1 MTTTTTTDSPP
12 TFREKAEKWAPGLRV
27 ARTYNTTWL
36 PRDLVAGLVL
46 SALLIPQGMA
56 YAQLAGLPA
65 ITGLYTTVVCLL
77 AYAVFGPSPYLVL
90 GPDSSLGPMIAAAIL
105 PLAAGDTE
113 YAIALAGMLALMV
126 GALSVGA
133 GVARLGFVADL
144 ISKPV
149 RIGYLAGL
157 AITIFVGQLPKLF
170 GISVDADGLIE
181 ELVAVLTNL
190 DQTNLWTL
198 AVGLLTLTIIL
209 GLKRW
214 APRLPGVLLAVFAAI
229 AVTVV
234 FELAANGVEVIG
246 VLPQGFP
253 LPTFP
258 VVELSDIPIL
268 AATALGMTLLVIGD
282 SISTSSAFAARKGY
296 EVDGNQ
302 ELVGIGSANLLTGL
316 FQGFPISTSSSRTAV
331 AEQSG
336 AKTQLTGVVAA
347 LSVLAMLLFVPGLVR
362 NMPQSALAAI
372 VIAASITLFDL
383 PALRRLWS
391 EQKSEFA
398 QALVCIL
405 GVALV
410 GVLEGIIIAVIVS
423 ILLFFRSAWQPH
435 YATLGKTKDVAGYH
449 DLERYPDAEQIPGLL
464 MLRWDAP
471 LFFANANI
479 FRNMVRTQIAAASP
493 APIWV
498 LITAEPITDVDS
510 TAADM
515 LVDLDLELNANGIHL
530 ILAEIKDPVR
540 DKIKRYGLLDTID
553 RRHFYATIDVAVEE
567 FNREIE
573 ADAEKNESSL
583 KGGMET

>member
-1 MTTTTTTDSPP
+1 MMTTKTTDSPP
-12 TFREKAEKWAPGLRV
+12 TSREKAEKWAPGLRV

-423 ILLFFRSAWQPH
+423 ILLFFRRAWQPH

-449 DLERYPDAEQIPGLL
+449 DLERYPDGEQIPGLL

-573 ADAEKNESSL
+573 ADAEK
-583 KGGMET
+583 K